1 MTERDKSHACG
12 LIKRAFERAFGCRKN
27 AIEAYDKR
35 SNIAFARHAAI
46 AAAMEILGGSASAMA
61 ARFNRTQHG
70 TVHNAVQANAAL
82 LETEQGYRAKVNKA
96 WSLLHAVGIQRQE
109 VGQ

>member
-1 MTERDKSHACG
+1 MTEREKTHTCG

-27 AIEAYDKR
+27 SIEAYDKR
-35 SNIAFARHAAI
+35 TNVAFARHAAMS
-46 AAAMEILGGSASAMA
+46 AAMEIIGGTASAMA

-70 TVHNAVQANAAL
+70 TVVNAVQANAAL
-82 LETEQGYRAKVNKA
+82 METEQGYRVKVNKA
-96 WSLLHAVGIQRQE
+96 WNLLHAVGIKRQE